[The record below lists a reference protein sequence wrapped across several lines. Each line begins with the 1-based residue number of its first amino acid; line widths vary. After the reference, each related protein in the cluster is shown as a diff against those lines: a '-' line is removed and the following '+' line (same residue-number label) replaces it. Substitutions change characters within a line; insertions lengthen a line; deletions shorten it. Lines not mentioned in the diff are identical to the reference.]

1 MWPRVILNE
10 IEKFSL
16 CVCNKMPLRY
26 FTDLA
31 NAPKRSIQIFSFYF
45 YFCRFTD
52 WTHF

>member
-1 MWPRVILNE
+1 MH
-10 IEKFSL
+10 
-16 CVCNKMPLRY
+16 NKMPLRY

-45 YFCRFTD
+45 YFCCFTD